1 MSMGKANTKQTSP
14 RVASEAA
21 RVLNDPKATREE
33 RSVAGSALA
42 QAKPKK

>member
-1 MSMGKANTKQTSP
+1 MGKTNTKQTSP

-21 RVLNDPKATREE
+21 RVLNDRNATAQE

-42 QAKPKK
+42 QAKPTKK

>member
-1 MSMGKANTKQTSP
+1 MKSSNTKQTSP
-14 RVASEAA
+14 HVASEAA
-21 RVLNDPKATREE
+21 RVLNDPRATSQE